1 MGFHSQFRCE
11 SCHCSVSR
19 EEWEDNNGLCDD
31 CLESD
36 EDLPRSK

>member
-1 MGFHSQFRCE
+1 MRCNRFCE
-11 SCHCSVSR
+11 SCHQPIS
-19 EEWEDNNGLCDD
+19 EDEWIDNGKLCDD